1 VIATRSR
8 VSDTVA
14 QGLAVAR
21 RDLII
26 ELSYP
31 FNIVLRYAQVLFW
44 CLTLYFIAKLV
55 QQPPEL
61 RRYGG
66 DYFGFALIG
75 ISVSTVVGVA
85 LGGFGRS
92 VTDEQ
97 KAGTLELLLA
107 TPIRLA
113 TLMAGSVAVPIAMA
127 LGQIG
132 IYLLSGWLLFGLDLE
147 PGGLLLMV
155 PVLVLSLVVFGTFG
169 VLSAAFVVLTKRGD
183 PFTVLLTQMSTLVA
197 GAIFPVAVLPGA
209 VQAISKALP
218 AYYALH
224 GLRETL
230 LLGAGIGDIAG
241 DLVALALYAIVLMP
255 VSVWVFGRAVAAARV
270 TGTLGNY

>member
-1 VIATRSR
+1 VNPERSR
-8 VSDTVA
+8 GSDALA

-21 RDLII
+21 RDLVI

-31 FNIVLRYAQVLFW
+31 FNIVMRYAQVLFW

-55 QQPPEL
+55 RQPPEL

-75 ISVSTVVGVA
+75 VSVSTMVGVA

-97 KAGTLELLLA
+97 RAGTLELLLA
-107 TPIRLA
+107 SPMRLA
-113 TLMAGSVAVPIAMA
+113 TLMGGSVVVPIGMA
-127 LGQIG
+127 LVQIL

-155 PVLVLSLVVFGTFG
+155 PVLVLSLIVFGTFG

-197 GAIFPVAVLPGA
+197 GAIFPVAVMPGA
-209 VQAISKALP
+209 VQAISKLLP
-218 AYYALH
+218 AYWALH

-230 LLGAGIGDIAG
+230 LLGAGLGDIAG
-241 DLVALALYAIVLMP
+241 DLAALAAFAIVLIP

>member
-1 VIATRSR
+1 MTATRSR
-8 VSDTVA
+8 RSDVLA

-21 RDLII
+21 RDLVI

-31 FNIVLRYAQVLFW
+31 FNLVLRYAQVLFL

-55 QQPPEL
+55 RQPPEL
-61 RRYGG
+61 QRYRG

-75 ISVSTVVGVA
+75 TSVSTVVGVA

-113 TLMAGSVAVPIAMA
+113 TLMAGSVVVPIVLA
-127 LGQIG
+127 LTQIG
-132 IYLLSGWLLFGLDLE
+132 IYLLFGWLFFGLDLE

-155 PVLVLSLVVFGTFG
+155 PVLALGLVVFGTFG

-197 GAIFPVAVLPGA
+197 GAIFPVTVLPGA
-209 VQAISKALP
+209 VQALAKVLP
-218 AYYALH
+218 AFYVLH

-230 LLGAGIGDIAG
+230 LLGAGLGDIAG
-241 DLVALALYAIVLMP
+241 DLAALAGFAVVLMP
-255 VSVWVFGRAVAAARV
+255 LSVWVFSRALAAARV

>member
-1 VIATRSR
+1 MNTTRAR
-8 VSDTVA
+8 LSDTVA

-21 RDLII
+21 RDLVI

-31 FNIVLRYAQVLFW
+31 FNFVLRYAQVLFW
-44 CLTLYFIAKLV
+44 CLTMYFIAKLV
-55 QQPPEL
+55 EQPPEL

-113 TLMAGSVAVPIAMA
+113 TLMAGSVVVPIALA
-127 LGQIG
+127 LVQIG
-132 IYLLSGWLLFGLDLE
+132 IYLLAGWLFFGLDLE
-147 PGGLLLMV
+147 PGGLILMV

-197 GAIFPVAVLPGA
+197 GAIFPVAVLPGG
-209 VQAISKALP
+209 VQALAKVLP
-218 AYYALH
+218 AYYSLH

-230 LLGAGIGDIAG
+230 LLGAGFGDIAG
-241 DLVALALYAIVLMP
+241 DLVALAAYAVVLIP
-255 VSVWVFGRAVAAARV
+255 LSVWVFSRALAAARV

>member
-1 VIATRSR
+1 MIVERSR
-8 VSDTVA
+8 FSDTVA
-14 QGLAVAR
+14 QMVAVAR
-21 RDLII
+21 RDLVI
-26 ELSYP
+26 ELSYA

-55 QQPPEL
+55 RQPPEL
-61 RRYGG
+61 RRYSG

-107 TPIRLA
+107 SPIRLA
-113 TLMAGSVAVPIAMA
+113 TLMAGAVIVPIGMA
-127 LGQIG
+127 LVQIM
-132 IYLLSGWLLFGLDLE
+132 IYLLAGWLLFGLDLQA
-147 PGGLLLMV
+147 GGLLLMV
-155 PVLVLSLVVFGTFG
+155 PVMMMGLIVFGTFG

-197 GAIFPVAVLPGA
+197 GAIFPVTVLPGA
-209 VQAISKALP
+209 LQAVSKVLP
-218 AYYALH
+218 AYYVLH

-230 LLGAGIGDIAG
+230 LLGAGLGDIAG
-241 DLVALALYAIVLMP
+241 DIGALAVFAVVLIP
-255 VSVWVFGRAVAAARV
+255 VSIWVFGRALAAARV

>member
-1 VIATRSR
+1 M
-8 VSDTVA
+8 
-14 QGLAVAR
+14 AVAR
-21 RDLII
+21 RDFVT

-31 FNIVLRYAQVLFW
+31 FNMVIRYAQVLFW

-55 QQPPEL
+55 RQPPEL

-75 ISVSTVVGVA
+75 VSVSTVVGVA

-92 VTDEQ
+92 VTEEQ

-107 TPIRLA
+107 SPIRLG
-113 TLMAGSVAVPIAMA
+113 TLMAGAVIVPIGMA
-127 LGQIG
+127 LVQIV
-132 IYLLSGWLLFGLDLE
+132 IYLLSGWILFGLDLE
-147 PGGLLLMV
+147 PGGLLLAA

-209 VQAISKALP
+209 VQGLAKALP
-218 AYYALH
+218 AYYVLH

-230 LLGAGIGDIAG
+230 LLGAGIGDITG
-241 DLVALALYAIVLMP
+241 DVVALVLFAVVLIP
-255 VSVWVFGRAVAAARV
+255 LSVWVFGRAVAAARV

>member
-1 VIATRSR
+1 MTDTRSHAA
-8 VSDTVA
+8 DTVA

-21 RDLII
+21 RDLVI

-31 FNIVLRYAQVLFW
+31 FNFVLRYAQAFFW
-44 CLTLYFIAKLV
+44 CLTLFFIAKLV
-55 QQPPEL
+55 RQPPEL
-61 RRYGG
+61 ARYQG

-75 ISVSTVVGVA
+75 VSVSTVVGVA

-107 TPIRLA
+107 TPIRVA
-113 TLMAGSVAVPIAMA
+113 TLMTGSVVVPFAMA
-127 LGQIG
+127 ILQIG
-132 IYLLSGWLLFGLDLE
+132 IYLLAGWTLFGLDLD

-155 PVLVLSLVVFGTFG
+155 PLLLLGLIVFGTFG

-209 VQAISKALP
+209 VQALAKVLP
-218 AYYALH
+218 AFYVLH

-230 LLGAGIGDIAG
+230 LLGAGLGDIAG
-241 DLVALALYAIVLMP
+241 DLAALAAFAVVLIP
-255 VSVWVFGRAVAAARV
+255 LSVWVFSRALAAARV

>member
-1 VIATRSR
+1 VIAERS
-8 VSDTVA
+8 TVGDSLA
-14 QGLAVAR
+14 HGLAVAR
-21 RDLII
+21 RDLVI

-31 FNIVLRYAQVLFW
+31 FNMILRYAQVLFW
-44 CLTLYFIAKLV
+44 CLTLYFIAKLIR
-55 QQPPEL
+55 QPPEL

-113 TLMAGSVAVPIAMA
+113 TLMAGSVAVPIGIAVT
-127 LGQIG
+127 QIG
-132 IYLLSGWLLFGLDLE
+132 IYLASGWLLFDLDLD
-147 PGGLLLMV
+147 PGGLLLMI
-155 PVLVLSLVVFGTFG
+155 PVLLLGLIVFGTFG
-169 VLSAAFVVLTKRGD
+169 ALSAAFVVLTKRGD

-209 VQAISKALP
+209 VQAIAKVLP
-218 AYYALH
+218 AYYVLH

-230 LLGAGIGDIAG
+230 LLGAGLGDIVG
-241 DLVALALYAIVLMP
+241 DLLALTGFAIVLIP